1 LLAAFAFALPAS
13 GADRVVPADALARE
27 AGTTVIPILDSVQDY
42 SRNCQGC
49 HGHTGIS
56 VAEVPDLKDR
66 VGYFLHTPD
75 GRRFLVQVPGVALSM
90 LDDRRLAD
98 LLNWILRTYS
108 PAQLPADFQPYTE
121 QEVAQWRKS
130 PLKKVL
136 PARDEVIR
144 GLVQAGVIDS
154 PGRLAFKSLGGTR

>member
-1 LLAAFAFALPAS
+1 M
-13 GADRVVPADALARE
+13 PADAVARE

-66 VGYFLHTPD
+66 VGYFAHTPD

-90 LDDRRLAD
+90 LDDRRLAE

-108 PAQLPADFQPYTE
+108 PAQLPADFRPYSE
-121 QEVAQWRKS
+121 QEVGQWRRS

-144 GLVQAGVIDS
+144 GLVEAGVIDS
-154 PGRLAFKSLGGTR
+154 PARLGFKSLGGTR

>member
-1 LLAAFAFALPAS
+1 LLAAFLFAG
-13 GADRVVPADALARE
+13 GAVAQRVVPADPLARQ
-27 AGTTVIPILDSVQDY
+27 AGTTVISILDSVQDY

-56 VAEVPDLKDR
+56 VAQVPDLKNR
-66 VGYFLHTPD
+66 VGYFVHTPD

-98 LLNWILRTYS
+98 LLNWVLRTYS
-108 PAQLPADFQPYTE
+108 PGQLPPDFTPYTE
-121 QEVAQWRKS
+121 EEVSTWRKS

-136 PARDEVIR
+136 PERDRVIR

-154 PGRLAFKSLGGTR
+154 PQRLAFKSLGATR

>member
-1 LLAAFAFALPAS
+1 
-13 GADRVVPADALARE
+13 VVPADAPARE
-27 AGTTVIPILDSVQDY
+27 AGTTVIPIVDAVQDY

-66 VGYFLHTPD
+66 VGFFVHTPE

-90 LDDRRLAD
+90 LDDRRLAG
-98 LLNWILRTYS
+98 LLNWVLRTYS
-108 PAQLPADFQPYTE
+108 PDQLPADFRPYSE
-121 QEVAQWRKS
+121 REIAQWRRS

-136 PARDEVIR
+136 PAREAVIR
-144 GLVQAGVIDS
+144 GLVEAGVIDS
-154 PGRLAFKSLGGTR
+154 PARLAFKSLGGTR